1 MPASSKRALAQI
13 APTAEFQLAS
23 DGRDKRLRAA
33 RAPPPPP
40 AAAAAAAVAGA
51 SSGAGQRPP
60 VDYPPEMQL
69 PALEVPFRDVVMTAC
84 PRPTA
89 KRGKDSEE
97 FIAMLAAW
105 RAADE
110 TAERK
115 ALRTAREKFAKR
127 ARRPPTAAD
136 SERRVRQRQEDAGQQ
151 QRHVGARQLA
161 RACASLALGRVALC
175 ARARATRALAHARV
189 RTLRARARDARPRSR
204 ARANP
209 CVWHV
214 RRPYDRLS
222 MRAGATMGARSGRE
236 ASQRP

>member
-1 MPASSKRALAQI
+1 MPAAKRALAQI

-23 DGRDKRLRAA
+23 DGRDKRHRAA

-105 RAADE
+105 RAADD

-115 ALRTAREKFAKR
+115 ALRADREKFAKS
-127 ARRPPTAAD
+127 ARRPPTAVD

-151 QRHVGARQLA
+151 QRDAGARQLA
-161 RACASLALGRVALC
+161 RAVP
-175 ARARATRALAHARV
+175 RAGACGS
-189 RTLRARARDARPRSR
+189 LRARARDARPRSR